1 MLLMQQRIMITCLVI
16 LFLFLK
22 EINIKIGTYD
32 DKIGTEGTET
42 ENLKYLRL
50 MCRLQA
56 WLVLVFLSLQLIL
69 VSLEHL

>member
-1 MLLMQQRIMITCLVI
+1 MQQRVMITCLVI
-16 LFLFLK
+16 LFLFGCFCCFFFFLK
-22 EINIKIGTYD
+22 RNEHKIGTYD

-56 WLVLVFLSLQLIL
+56 
-69 VSLEHL
+69 

>member
-1 MLLMQQRIMITCLVI
+1 MQQRIMITCLVI

-56 WLVLVFLSLQLIL
+56 
-69 VSLEHL
+69 